1 MAGTAAGSL
10 VPAGPPPAGVGWRS
24 AGTDSPQG
32 LSVPGLT
39 SPRVLPPL
47 GGGDRREPGGC
58 HVEPLLFFGRVMHAR
73 LRPARNVFSY
83 RVFFVRFPI
92 SSIGSLGGALLSVD
106 RFNLF
111 SIHTRDHGPRDGGAL
126 EPWIRQLLA
135 REGIRSVDGEIWL
148 QCFPRVLGYVFNPV
162 SFWLCLDRDDRLRAV
177 LCEVSNTFGET
188 HNYLLAHADE
198 RPIEPGD
205 TLTARKVFHVSP
217 FCAVDG
223 GYRFRFEI
231 DPDATLM
238 RIDHDD
244 PGGKLLL
251 TSVSG
256 RGETLTTRSLL
267 RAFLTY
273 PALTFMVI
281 GRIHWQ
287 ALRLWW
293 KGVPFFSKPVPPTRE
308 TTR

>member
-1 MAGTAAGSL
+1 MAGA
-10 VPAGPPPAGVGWRS
+10 VDR
-24 AGTDSPQG
+24 
-32 LSVPGLT
+32 GLT
-39 SPRVLPPL
+39 
-47 GGGDRREPGGC
+47 
-58 HVEPLLFFGRVMHAR
+58 PLLFFGRVMHAR

-83 RVFFVRFPI
+83 RVFFVRFPV
-92 SSIGSLGGALLSVD
+92 SSPAALRRTLLSVD

-111 SIHTRDHGPRDGGAL
+111 SIHLRDHGPRDGGPL
-126 EPWIRQLLA
+126 EPWIRALLA
-135 REGIRSVDGEIWL
+135 REGIRQADGEIWL

-162 SFWLCLDRDDRLRAV
+162 SFWLCMDRAGALRAV

-205 TLTARKVFHVSP
+205 TLVARKVFHVSP

-223 GYRFRFEI
+223 GYRFQFGI
-231 DPDATLM
+231 APASTLM

-244 PGGKLLL
+244 RDGRLLL
-251 TSVSG
+251 TSISG
-256 RGETLTTRSLL
+256 RGDALTTGGLL
-267 RAFLTY
+267 RAFVAF
-273 PALTFMVI
+273 PALTFVII